1 MKTLRNLREAKEDY
15 KLAPQVAELTEAF
28 DETDEVGNTLVALNH
43 LASIAD
49 DLYSVIGA
57 GDVNVTPDEIDSIL
71 SAYDILAEIHD
82 KYDDAFPMPSQDY
95 DLDALD
101 VEVTEEIALQ
111 LEELELAEGLAWKIT
126 VKTLTDL
133 GFKEM
138 NPEGKQ
144 PFMVP
149 KKKISHIWGKNPL
162 YFVILMD
169 EDAGNKPYVIVDS
182 EDGSRTAYTDLNRAF
197 ADLKKMVK
205 DLKEEVELEELALT
219 ELTGQDNVLSHGV
232 SAKAQSILKDLG
244 FKETTPGPNTWQNPT
259 LRVNKIWG
267 IPMRAGKWADIFFAS
282 LNYDHMRFAIID
294 DSGIDRFESLD
305 KAISSLKT
313 KAKMAEMTESVLDE
327 APITKTKW
335 KVAFSYDDP
344 SGVGIA
350 NAKITVHANDSESA
364 KRFAETD
371 LKKKGRFKNFRIK
384 SASKINEESELEDV
398 ELTETPGGPSI
409 VQKLKA
415 TRAGFQAKLD
425 SGKYPDSE
433 DSFKKMIA
441 KLDTQLKAHSVKKE
455 DVDQLDEVKVT
466 ITKWNLNKGVEGQFR
481 MEVIGQDGS
490 AAAKIL
496 DKVMPSAKFALFDDQ
511 FGFKTTKERDAASA
525 ALVKFYSAIK
535 EWDTTEIPLGTISE
549 EFDETKFRR
558 LAMTGLVP
566 DTDVALIIR
575 AMKTLDA
582 GKVLTVQQKN
592 LIATTF
598 QSLIGLVTGDTS
610 VFSKIQTAVKK
621 GATDAK

>member
-101 VEVTEEIALQ
+101 VEVSEEVNLQ
-111 LEELELAEGLAWKIT
+111 LEELELAEAMAWQMMT
-126 VKTLTDL
+126 KT
-133 GFKEM
+133 
-138 NPEGKQ
+138 
-144 PFMVP
+144 
-149 KKKISHIWGKNPL
+149 
-162 YFVILMD
+162 
-169 EDAGNKPYVIVDS
+169 
-182 EDGSRTAYTDLNRAF
+182 
-197 ADLKKMVK
+197 
-205 DLKEEVELEELALT
+205 
-219 ELTGQDNVLSHGV
+219 
-232 SAKAQSILKDLG
+232 LKDLG
-244 FKETTPGPNTWQNPT
+244 FEPTKPSKDTWQPGT
-259 LRVNKIWG
+259 PKRVVDHMFG
-267 IPMRAGKWADIFFAS
+267 IPMRAGKWADTFFVIFGDDDAKPYSIVDGDGHMTFAN
-282 LNYDHMRFAIID
+282 LGDALKELKKRAKVQ
-294 DSGIDRFESLD
+294 ES
-305 KAISSLKT
+305 
-313 KAKMAEMTESVLDE
+313 TELDE